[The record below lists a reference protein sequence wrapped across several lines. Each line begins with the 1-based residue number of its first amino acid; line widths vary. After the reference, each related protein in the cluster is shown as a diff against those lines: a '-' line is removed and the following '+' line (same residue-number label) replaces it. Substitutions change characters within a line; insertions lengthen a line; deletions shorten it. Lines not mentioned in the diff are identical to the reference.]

1 VKYPVQQTRGLVAGT
16 KQKQM
21 LGNPDCIFL
30 FFSSL
35 MSSSLKHVRNPVVDR
50 LMGKESAGLVPS
62 NLRNDSYYMA
72 THQVRFIEYGPAE
85 FLVIKRTSLIYC
97 RKRKLSSNYY
107 KFCWKKYN
115 YFKFV
120 SLGEPLWHI
129 RACINRY
136 SSQKFDWNPIFFF
149 LSL

>member
-1 VKYPVQQTRGLVAGT
+1 MEPSDLHKPISLLRCRFKYGRVKFYCGIAIYDS
-16 KQKQM
+16 
-21 LGNPDCIFL
+21 GNPQLQTVSKIFL

-72 THQVRFIEYGPAE
+72 THQVRFIEYSTAE
-85 FLVIKRTSLIYC
+85 FLVIKRASLIYC

-107 KFCWKKYN
+107 KFCRK
-115 YFKFV
+115 
-120 SLGEPLWHI
+120 
-129 RACINRY
+129 NR
-136 SSQKFDWNPIFFF
+136 II
-149 LSL
+149 LSLLALVSRCGT